1 MLLLNV
7 RVIPTGCDI
16 MHCPYCLSE
25 SIKVIDKRPVSG
37 TTNWRRRECLN
48 CTKRFTTY
56 ESVEPIKIKVLK
68 KNGQSQNFDKNKIV
82 NAIIKSRSKKTLP
95 IEKIE
100 QIADSIERELLSKNS
115 FNIISKDIGELI
127 LKQLK
132 IADPI
137 AYIRF
142 ASVFKE
148 YTDVSNFETDIKELK
163 VKRTINTSK
172 DTTDLYLQV
181 TSNSEEINDWDRE
194 KIVQALL
201 KETTLSEWQARDIS
215 KEVEKKLFSSKISL
229 VNTTLVREIVNNEL
243 FQRGF
248 NEQLNTQKILGMPS
262 YNILQVIMS
271 KNKDNA
277 NIKTN
282 NPEAINLAIAGNVLK
297 QFALSNVFSKEV
309 ANAHL
314 KGAIHLH
321 NLDYIT
327 RVYCG
332 AHSPEFIKKYGIKDQ
347 LTLSTTAGSA
357 KHASVLTG
365 HILTFI
371 ASMQPYYAGALG
383 LSYLNIFYA
392 PLLVG
397 KSYEQM
403 KQEAQALIFG
413 IAQGAFSR
421 GGQTIFCDFN
431 IHLGIPS
438 YFKDVPAIGPGG
450 KYTGKTYGEYEK
462 EAQMF
467 AKALLAV
474 WRKGDSQG
482 KVFPFP
488 KCDLHV
494 NQEAFDDPVQKEILL
509 QACEIAGYNGSP
521 YFIFDRDQVT
531 LSACCRLKEKVE
543 DPEILKHPES
553 IRFCGFQVVTTNL
566 PQCAYK
572 AGKGNIEGCI
582 KEIYKTMDIV
592 VKAHL
597 EKKAF
602 TKELM
607 SSPGMPL
614 WQIGKISAD
623 GKPYVDI
630 EKSTYIFGLIGLNE
644 CVKFL
649 TEESLHSTEQAYKLG
664 LKIISSMYLRIKEY
678 EKKYGLKFSLEETPA
693 EGCSLRFA
701 KLDLKNYPESRGI
714 VRGEYKKS
722 EVYYTNSIHFEA
734 DADIDIFE
742 RIEKQGKFNSLI
754 ESGSITHIFIG
765 EYRPS
770 KEAIY
775 SLLQKTWEKTQS
787 SQITISPEF
796 TVCND
801 CGKIS
806 EGYKR

>member
-1 MLLLNV
+1 
-7 RVIPTGCDI
+7 
-16 MHCPYCLSE
+16 MHCPYCSSE
-25 SIKVIDKRPVSG
+25 STKVIDKRTVSS
-37 TTNWRRRECLN
+37 TTNWRRRECLD
-48 CTKRFTTY
+48 CSKRFTTY
-56 ESVEPIKIKVLK
+56 ESVEPIKLKVIKK
-68 KNGQSQNFDKNKIV
+68 GGQLQDFDKNKIV
-82 NAIIKSRSKKTLP
+82 NSIIKARSKKTLP

-100 QIADSIERELLSKNS
+100 EIADSIENEVTAKNNQSIASKE
-115 FNIISKDIGELI
+115 IGELI
-127 LKQLK
+127 LKHLK
-132 IADPI
+132 IVDPI

-148 YTDVSNFETDIKELK
+148 YSDISNFENDIKELK
-163 VKRTINTSK
+163 VKRVIQEAQ

-181 TSNSEEINDWDRE
+181 TSNNEEINDWNRD
-194 KIVQALL
+194 KIVQALT
-201 KETTLSEWQARDIS
+201 KETTLSEWQARDIA
-215 KEVEKKLFSSKISL
+215 KEVEKKLFASKLST
-229 VNTTLVREIVNNEL
+229 VSTTLVRELVNSEL
-243 FQRGF
+243 FERGF
-248 NEQLNTQKILGMPS
+248 NDQLKTQKILGMPS
-262 YNILQVIMS
+262 YNLLEVIMS
-271 KNKDNA
+271 KNKDNS
-277 NIKTN
+277 NIKYN
-282 NPEAINLAIAGNVLK
+282 NPEAINLAIAGNILK
-297 QFALSNVFSKEV
+297 QFALNNVFSKEV

-314 KGAIHLH
+314 TGAIHLH

-332 AHSPEFIKKYGIKDQ
+332 AHSPEFIKKYGLKDQ
-347 LTLSTTAGSA
+347 LTLSTTAGPA

-365 HILTFI
+365 HLITFI

-383 LSYLNIFYA
+383 LSFLNIFYA

-397 KSYEQM
+397 MSYKEM

-431 IHLGIPS
+431 IHLGIPP
-438 YFKDVPAIGPGG
+438 YLKDVPAIGKGG
-450 KYTGKTYGEYEK
+450 EYTGKNYGEYEK

-467 AKALLAV
+467 AKALLEV
-474 WRKGDSQG
+474 WRNGDSEG

-494 NQEAFDDPVQKEILL
+494 NQEAFDNPAQKELL
-509 QACEIAGYNGSP
+509 MQACEIAGYNGSP

-543 DPEILKHPES
+543 DPQLLKHPES
-553 IRFCGFQVVTTNL
+553 IRFCGFQVVTANL

-572 AGKGNIEGCI
+572 AGKGNIDGCI
-582 KEIYKTMDIV
+582 KEIQKVMDVIL
-592 VKAHL
+592 KAHL

-607 SSPGMPL
+607 SGPGMPL
-614 WQIGKISAD
+614 WQIGKVAKD

-644 CVKFL
+644 CVKYL
-649 TEESLHSTEQAYKLG
+649 TGKALHETEDAYKLG

-701 KLDLKNYPESRGI
+701 KLDLKNYPESKGIIRGDI
-714 VRGEYKKS
+714 KS
-722 EVYYTNSIHFEA
+722 SEIYYTNSIHFEA
-734 DADIDIFE
+734 DADIDIFD

-775 SLLQKTWEKTQS
+775 SLVKKTWEKTQS

-796 TVCND
+796 TVCKD